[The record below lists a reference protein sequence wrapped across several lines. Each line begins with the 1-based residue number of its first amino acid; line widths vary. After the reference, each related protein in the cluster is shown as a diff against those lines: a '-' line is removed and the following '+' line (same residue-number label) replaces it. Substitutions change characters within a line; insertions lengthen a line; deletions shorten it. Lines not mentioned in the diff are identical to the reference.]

1 MAMRPPV
8 PVPTLSRR
16 AKLVLGAVAVLLV
29 LFTVI
34 GTLTNVY
41 VDYLWFDETRYTEVF
56 WTELQTRA
64 LLFAVAGVATGGL
77 VATAIYLAYRFR
89 PTFRPMSLEQQNLER
104 YRQSLEP
111 RRGLVLTAVA
121 VVLGL
126 FAGFTAQGSWQ
137 TWLTFRNSTDF
148 GRTDPEFGIDLSFF
162 VFDYPFYRLILGF
175 GFAIVLLA
183 LIGSVLT
190 HYVFGGLRLQTPG
203 QKLTAAARVQ
213 LSVLLGLFVALKA
226 VAYWLDR
233 YGLVYSDRGEVFT
246 GASYTDI
253 NALLV
258 PKTILV
264 FVAAVCAL
272 AFFAN
277 IFFRNFLLPAAAL
290 VLLLISSL
298 VIGVAYPAIVQQ
310 FVVRP
315 SADQKEAPYIERAI
329 ESTLAAYGLD
339 DIEYVDY
346 AQSATGDEV
355 DTDAAQAELRNDTE
369 TIPNARLLDPN
380 VLSQTFTARQQI
392 RNVYGFPEK
401 LDIDRYTLPS
411 PTTGEDTTRD
421 YVVAV
426 RELNSEGLSENQDTW
441 INRHTVYTHGNGF
454 VAAPANEVVA
464 GQEGGE
470 PNFTTRDLPTVGDVN
485 VDQPRI
491 YYGELMQQGGTD
503 VYSVVGAPQG
513 SDPREFDQ
521 PEDGSDEGQ
530 VNNTYDGDGGVS
542 IGSFFRQLTFAIYYR
557 ERNFLLSGAVNDE
570 SKVLYVRDPRDRVEK
585 AAPFLEVDGDPYPAV
600 IDGRVTWILD
610 GYTTSDAYPYSEL
623 RDLGT
628 TAQDSLTG
636 AGTTALPNDQF
647 NYIRNSVKATVDA
660 YDGTVTLYE
669 WDEDDPILETY
680 MKAFPGTVQPYDDIP
695 DGLIE
700 PRPLPRGPV
709 QGAAGHPDALPR
721 RRTRSTSTT
730 QNDRWQVP
738 NDPTRETEDAQP
750 PYYIL
755 AQRPGDEKASFQL
768 TSALNAFNREN
779 LSSFISAS
787 SDPAT
792 YGEIQVLRLP
802 GNTPFRGPQQVQQSF
817 ITNNQVRPDLT
828 LFNSQDS
835 RAVFGN
841 LLTLPIGGSGLLYVE
856 PLYVQGRGE
865 NSFPLLQKVL
875 VNYGD
880 RVGLRR
886 HPGGGARPGLRR
898 RGRRG
903 RGRRR
908 RRNTPTTTDD
918 TDRRRRPRRRRPR
931 LRTAARGR
939 RPARRWTT
947 RSPTSSRRWR
957 PWSTAQR
964 NGDFAGQGQAL
975 EDLQAAVE
983 AYQAAQQAAA
993 AASPDRVSRGGGC
1006 GGPAPSP
1013 RRRLVLWALPTRGG
1027 AAR

>member
-1 MAMRPPV
+1 VAMRPPV
-8 PVPTLSRR
+8 AVPTLSRR

-29 LFTVI
+29 LFTAI

-89 PTFRPMSLEQQNLER
+89 PAFRPMSLEQQNLER

-111 RRGLVLTAVA
+111 RRGVVLTAVA

-148 GRTDPEFGIDLSFF
+148 GRTDPQFGIDLSFF
-162 VFDYPFYRLILGF
+162 VFDYPFYRLALGF
-175 GFAIVLLA
+175 AFAITLLA

-203 QKLTAAARVQ
+203 QKLTSAARVQ
-213 LSVLLGLFVALKA
+213 LSVLLGVFVALKA

-233 YGLVYSDRGEVFT
+233 YGLVYSDRGQVFP
-246 GASYTDI
+246 GASYTDV

-264 FVAAVCAL
+264 FVAAVCAI

-277 IFFRNFLLPAAAL
+277 IVVRNFLLPAAAL

-315 SADQKEAPYIERAI
+315 SADQKEAPYIKRAI
-329 ESTLAAYGLD
+329 QSTLAAYGLS
-339 DIEYVDY
+339 DIEYRDY
-346 AQSATGDEV
+346 AQSTNV
-355 DTDAAQAELRNDTE
+355 DPAAVNAQLRNDTQ

-380 VLSQTFTARQQI
+380 VLSETFTARQQI
-392 RNVYGFPEK
+392 RNVYGFPKK
-401 LDIDRYTLPS
+401 LDIDRYNLPD
-411 PTTGEDTTRD
+411 PTTGQMTTRD

-426 RELNSEGLSENQDTW
+426 RELNSAGLSENQDTW

-470 PNFTTRDLPTVGDVN
+470 PNFTTKDLPTTGN
-485 VDQPRI
+485 IPVDENGARI
-491 YYGELMQQGGTD
+491 YYGELIQQNGQD
-503 VYSVVGAPQG
+503 VYSVVGAPKG
-513 SDPREFDQ
+513 SDPREFDR
-521 PEDGSDEGQ
+521 PEDGSDQGQ
-530 VNNTYDGDGGVS
+530 LNNTYSGKGGVE

-557 ERNFLLSGAVNDE
+557 ERNFLLSGAVNDA

-600 IDGRVTWILD
+600 INGRVTWILD
-610 GYTTSDAYPYSEL
+610 GYTTSDAYPYSEP

-628 TAQDSLTG
+628 AAQDSLTG

-660 YDGTVTLYE
+660 YDGTVTLYQ
-669 WDEDDPILETY
+669 WDKDDPVLKTY
-680 MKAFPGTVQPYDDIP
+680 MKAFPGTVKPKEDMSPELVSHVRYPEDLFKLQRDILTRYHVS
-695 DGLIE
+695 D
-700 PRPLPRGPV
+700 PV
-709 QGAAGHPDALPR
+709 DFYN
-721 RRTRSTSTT
+721 
-730 QNDRWQVP
+730 QNNRWQVP
-738 NDPTRETEDAQP
+738 NDPTQETNEAQP

-755 AQRPGDEKASFQL
+755 AQRPGDELASFQL

-787 SDPAT
+787 SDPND
-792 YGEIQVLRLP
+792 YGKIQVLKLP

-828 LFNSQDS
+828 LFNSAESQ
-835 RAVFGN
+835 AVFGN

-856 PLYVQGRGE
+856 PLYVQGTGQ

-880 RVGLRR
+880 KVGYGNTLKDALDQVFGAGAGEAAVS
-886 HPGGGARPGLRR
+886 GGTGSGGTPTQAPA
-898 RGRRG
+898 
-903 RGRRR
+903 
-908 RRNTPTTTDD
+908 TSTPTAPTTTPPADGD
-918 TDRRRRPRRRRPR
+918 GRSGN
-931 LRTAARGR
+931 AAMDQ
-939 RPARRWTT
+939 AVTEIQAALQALQ
-947 RSPTSSRRWR
+947 
-957 PWSTAQR
+957 TAQR
-964 NGDFAGQGQAL
+964 NGDFAGQGTAL
-975 EDLQAAVE
+975 QQLQTAVE
-983 AYQAAQQAAA
+983 AYQKAQQDAGAAQ
-993 AASPDRVSRGGGC
+993 
-1006 GGPAPSP
+1006 
-1013 RRRLVLWALPTRGG
+1013 PTG
-1027 AAR
+1027 

>member
-1 MAMRPPV
+1 MRPPV

-16 AKLVLGAVAVLLV
+16 AKLVIGAIAVLLV
-29 LFTVI
+29 LFTAI

-77 VATAIYLAYRFR
+77 TALAIYLAYRFR

-111 RRGLVLTAVA
+111 RRGVVLTAVA

-148 GRTDPEFGIDLSFF
+148 GRTDPQFGIDLSFF
-162 VFDYPFYRLILGF
+162 VFDYPFYRLALGF
-175 GFAIVLLA
+175 AFAITLLA

-203 QKLTAAARVQ
+203 QKLTSAARVQ
-213 LSVLLGLFVALKA
+213 LSVLLGVFVALKA

-233 YGLVYSDRGEVFT
+233 YGLVYSDRGQVFP
-246 GASYTDI
+246 GASYTDV

-264 FVAAVCAL
+264 FVAAVCAI

-277 IFFRNFLLPAAAL
+277 IVVRNFLLPAAAL
-290 VLLLISSL
+290 VLLLVSSL
-298 VIGVAYPAIVQQ
+298 VLGVAYPAIVQQ
-310 FVVRP
+310 FVVKP
-315 SADQKEAPYIERAI
+315 SANEKEAPYIERAI
-329 ESTLAAYGLD
+329 ESTRAAYGLGPD
-339 DIEYVDY
+339 KVSYVDY
-346 AQSATGDEV
+346 AQSSTGDTV
-355 DTDAAQAELRNDTE
+355 DPQALLNDLRNDTE

-380 VLSQTFTARQQI
+380 VLSETFTAQQQI
-392 RNVYGFPEK
+392 RNVYGFPAK
-401 LDIDRYTLPS
+401 LDIDRYTLLD
-411 PTTGEDTTRD
+411 PTTGQDRPRD

-426 RELNSEGLSENQDTW
+426 RELNSQGLSENQDTW

-454 VAAPANEVVA
+454 VAAPANQVVA

-470 PNFTTRDLPTVGDVN
+470 PNFTTRDLPTVGNIPVK
-485 VDQPRI
+485 QPRI
-491 YYGELMQQGGTD
+491 YYGELIQQGGQD
-503 VYSVVGAPQG
+503 VYSVVGAPKG
-513 SDPREFDQ
+513 TDPREFDQ
-521 PEDGSDEGQ
+521 PRDGGSDQGQ
-530 VNNTYDGDGGVS
+530 INNTYDGKGGVS

-557 ERNFLLSGAVNDE
+557 ERNFLLSSAVNDD
-570 SKVLYVRDPRDRVEK
+570 SKVLYVRDPLDRVEK
-585 AAPFLEVDGDPYPAV
+585 AAPFLTVDGDPYPAV
-600 IDGRVTWILD
+600 INGRVTWILD
-610 GYTTSDAYPYSEL
+610 GYTTSDDYPYSESME
-623 RDLGT
+623 LGAA
-628 TAQDSLTG
+628 AQDSLTG
-636 AGTTALPNDQF
+636 AGTTALPNEQF

-660 YDGTVTLYE
+660 YDGTVTLYQ
-669 WDEDDPILETY
+669 WDTKDPVLATY
-680 MKAFPGTVQPYDDIP
+680 MKAFPGVVKPKADMAPELVSHMRYPEDLFKLQRDILTRYHV
-695 DGLIE
+695 DK
-700 PRPLPRGPV
+700 PV
-709 QGAAGHPDALPR
+709 DFYN
-721 RRTRSTSTT
+721 

-738 NDPTRETEDAQP
+738 TDPTKNTQDAQP

-755 AQRPGDEKASFQL
+755 AQRPGDPRASFQL

-787 SDPAT
+787 SDPDT
-792 YGEIQVLRLP
+792 YGQIQVLRLP

-817 ITNNQVRPDLT
+817 ITNNQVRPGLT

-856 PLYVQGRGE
+856 PLYVQGRAE

-880 RVGLRR
+880 RVGYAATLEEALDQVFGAGTGSSAT
-886 HPGGGARPGLRR
+886 GGGDTTTPSTGGGTA
-898 RGRRG
+898 
-903 RGRRR
+903 
-908 RRNTPTTTDD
+908 TPTT
-918 TDRRRRPRRRRPR
+918 
-931 LRTAARGR
+931 
-939 RPARRWTT
+939 PA
-947 RSPTSSRRWR
+947 SPTTSPPDTGGS
-957 PWSTAQR
+957 PSNPAM
-964 NGDFAGQGQAL
+964 DK
-975 EDLQAAVE
+975 AV
-983 AYQAAQQAAA
+983 
-993 AASPDRVSRGGGC
+993 SDI
-1006 GGPAPSP
+1006 
-1013 RRRLVLWALPTRGG
+1013 
-1027 AAR
+1027 